1 MTLKQKAFIALQY
14 IVPQHLL
21 SHLVGWLAAS
31 EIRWIKNTFIN
42 FFIKQFGINMNEAKR
57 KTADDFRCFNDFF
70 TRELEDDARPVSA
83 TDNHR
88 ADLTTRHLGLFEPNV
103 FISEIC

>member
-42 FFIKQFGINMNEAKR
+42 FF
-57 KTADDFRCFNDFF
+57 
-70 TRELEDDARPVSA
+70 L
-83 TDNHR
+83 
-88 ADLTTRHLGLFEPNV
+88 LFY
-103 FISEIC
+103 SE